1 MHTLAIIR
9 LQGIL
14 HWIFKFPFEDF
25 DMLIGHTQVTTYI
38 SFYFYILITNI
49 AEVADRK
56 FWPIIHSN

>member
-14 HWIFKFPFEDF
+14 RWIFKFPFEDF

-56 FWPIIHSN
+56 F